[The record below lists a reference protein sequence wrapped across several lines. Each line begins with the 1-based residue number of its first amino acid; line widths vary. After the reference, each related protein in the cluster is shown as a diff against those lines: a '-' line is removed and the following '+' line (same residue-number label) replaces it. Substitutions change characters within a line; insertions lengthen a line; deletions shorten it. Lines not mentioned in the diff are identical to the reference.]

1 MNCKNCEYA
10 IKCRSLQDNEWYTR
24 CTYEEGECV
33 KIADLED
40 KLANADYQLEG
51 RDNEIDEL
59 KVQIKVLEQN
69 LEDTEICE
77 NGWKNRVREL
87 EAQIEKMKCDLLELR
102 NDSYDAGMYLRIDE
116 LIQKWEIKEND

>member
-1 MNCKNCEYA
+1 MTKLSMSEEEML
-10 IKCRSLQDNEWYTR
+10 KRKYTR
-24 CTYEEGECV
+24 PYE
-33 KIADLED
+33 KRIAELED